1 MELATVSESDRK
13 ESFFQCLDGRVK
25 TCLLLAA
32 VFIAVMLR
40 HWYLV
45 AGIWLATL
53 LLFAGLG
60 LPWSKLLRRLT
71 IPFGVA
77 WLVLLNL
84 LFTQGHTVIG
94 QVNLHF
100 WTLPVYWEGLAMGFL
115 IMLRIMAAVS
125 LAALLSF
132 TTPMPEI
139 LATLRILKIPGLM
152 IDLAEMIYRYIL
164 LLEETAV
171 TMRHAQL
178 SRGGEGM
185 PWYRQA
191 RDVGTIAGNVLVK
204 ALDRSVRIYKAM
216 LSRGYDENAIL
227 PPYFTGKIPFRDLA
241 CGAAGGLVL
250 LAVLAGDFLF
260 H

>member
-1 MELATVSESDRK
+1 MELAAVNEPGRK
-13 ESFFQCLDGRVK
+13 QSFWQCLDGRVK

-32 VFIAVMLR
+32 LFTAVVLR
-40 HWYLV
+40 HWYLA
-45 AGIWLATL
+45 AGLWLATL
-53 LLFAGLG
+53 FLFASLG
-60 LPWSKLLRRLT
+60 LSWSRLLRRLT

-94 QVNLHF
+94 QVNLHY
-100 WTLPVYWEGLAMGFL
+100 WTLPVYREGIYMGFL

-125 LAALLSF
+125 LATLLSF

-164 LLEETAV
+164 LVEETAV

-178 SRGGEGM
+178 SRGGGGV

-191 RDVGTIAGNVLVK
+191 RDVGTIAGNVLIK
-204 ALDRSVRIYKAM
+204 SLDRSVRIYKAM
-216 LSRGYDENAIL
+216 LSRGYDEDAVL
-227 PPYFTGKIPFRDLA
+227 PSYFAGKIPSRDLV
-241 CGAAGGLVL
+241 CGLMGGLVL
-250 LAVLAGDFLF
+250 LAVLAGDYLIR
-260 H
+260 